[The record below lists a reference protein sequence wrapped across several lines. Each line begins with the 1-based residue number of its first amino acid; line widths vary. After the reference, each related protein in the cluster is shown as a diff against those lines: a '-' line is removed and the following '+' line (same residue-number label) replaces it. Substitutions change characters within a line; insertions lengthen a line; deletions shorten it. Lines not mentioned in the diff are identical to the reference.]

1 MDKFLKYLIL
11 FLIGII
17 LYYILNKQDRFSI
30 GIEKYRR
37 NVESGL
43 LEEVPEGEEVSADLT
58 ILLEEPTAN
67 HLNTIW
73 ANHPVNHPVID
84 IIFDELKG
92 WGESQ
97 RDEEMDDILEFLPHY
112 VFNASGELDHIQ
124 NYMNI
129 SEDETPP
136 NTIILT
142 PQALDNIQTNP
153 NWKPGMS
160 RALETLYG
168 DTGHIITLEDL
179 RRLAFKIVYH
189 YVLNESGRNSLPNL
203 FSISFT
209 NMCRTLC
216 ITFVTIY
223 YTESLALLG

>member
-30 GIEKYRR
+30 GIAIYRR

-58 ILLEEPTAN
+58 ILLEKETAD

-73 ANHPVNHPVID
+73 ANHAAID

-112 VFNASGELDHIQ
+112 VFNASGELDH
-124 NYMNI
+124 
-129 SEDETPP
+129 TFR
-136 NTIILT
+136 II
-142 PQALDNIQTNP
+142 
-153 NWKPGMS
+153 
-160 RALETLYG
+160 
-168 DTGHIITLEDL
+168 
-179 RRLAFKIVYH
+179 
-189 YVLNESGRNSLPNL
+189 
-203 FSISFT
+203 
-209 NMCRTLC
+209 
-216 ITFVTIY
+216 
-223 YTESLALLG
+223 